1 MARTRRLKI
10 LGENAYYHVMSRTV
24 GEEFLL
30 NSEEKEKFVEI
41 VKKFSRLYFV
51 NILGYC
57 VMSNHFHLL
66 IKMYSSEQYQDKDV
80 IRRLKEF
87 YGRED
92 MLWNYKLDYYRKK
105 FSDISEFTKMI
116 KQNFSW
122 WYNRVNDRRGYFW
135 SDRFKSVLIE
145 KGESLISCLA
155 YIDLNP
161 VRAGITDL
169 PEDYRWSSFGYRIQS
184 GNSVGYLS
192 FEGIYDEKEKNV
204 IATYRKYLYGEGIV
218 EKRGKG
224 RIDDQVYIEE
234 KAKEFIVPPI
244 RLFRH
249 RIRYFSE
256 GLVLGSKDF
265 INNVYREFGNIVIL
279 KKDRKV
285 YNSGFSDNLFSI
297 RRLKEI

>member
-169 PEDYRWSSFGYRIQS
+169 PEDYRWSSFGYRIQN
-184 GNSVGYLS
+184 GNSGGYLS
-192 FEGIYDEKEKNV
+192 FDGIYDEKEKNV
-204 IATYRKYLYGEGIV
+204 ITMYRKYLYGEGIV
-218 EKRGKG
+218 EKLGKG
-224 RIDDQVYIEE
+224 KIKNQM
-234 KAKEFIVPPI
+234 
-244 RLFRH
+244 
-249 RIRYFSE
+249 YFLE
-256 GLVLGSKDF
+256 LH
-265 INNVYREFGNIVIL
+265 YR
-279 KKDRKV
+279 
-285 YNSGFSDNLFSI
+285 
-297 RRLKEI
+297 